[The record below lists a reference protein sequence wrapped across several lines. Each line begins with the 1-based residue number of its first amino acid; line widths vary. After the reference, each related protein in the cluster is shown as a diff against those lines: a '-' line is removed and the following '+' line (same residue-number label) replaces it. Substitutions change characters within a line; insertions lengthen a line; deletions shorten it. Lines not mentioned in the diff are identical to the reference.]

1 MSEPKL
7 YQGNVD
13 AVAGRRE
20 RFTWTIRTVDDDG
33 DRVGLNV
40 GDVVRFK
47 LCGTEGGTPVLDI
60 ASDTPGAGGSLINI
74 TSLGSPTTDAEGIVE
89 LRRGDTEDFEGKL
102 YFEMDLD
109 DSGDG
114 DRTSQPLRGT
124 ITFKPSMGGTIGA

>member
-1 MSEPKL
+1 MSSPTL

-20 RFTWTIRTVDDDG
+20 RFTWTIRTVDEDG
-33 DRVGLNV
+33 DRVGLNAD
-40 GDVVRFK
+40 DVVRFK
-47 LCGTEGGTPVLDI
+47 VCATEGGTPVLDI
-60 ASDTPGAGGSLINI
+60 DSDTPGSGGSLVNI

-89 LRRGDTEDFEGKL
+89 LRRGDTVDFEGKL
-102 YFEMDLD
+102 FFEMDLD
-109 DSGDG
+109 DSGDS

>member
-7 YQGNVD
+7 YQGNID

-47 LCGTEGGTPVLDI
+47 VCHTEGGTPALDI

-74 TSLGSPTTDAEGIVE
+74 TSLGSTTTDAEGIVE
-89 LRRGDTEDFEGKL
+89 LRRGDTVDFEGKL
-102 YFEMDLD
+102 FFEMDLD
-109 DSGDG
+109 DSGDS